1 MGPFIILISDFE
13 ILKIILRVNLYRMS
27 RFTGDLKAIICHIC
41 IKVQAPSWRRT
52 ALFKQEKLGG
62 VKLELTCS
70 PRSPECF
77 PRMTQSWD

>member
-52 ALFKQEKLGG
+52 ACLSK
-62 VKLELTCS
+62 
-70 PRSPECF
+70 RSWEES
-77 PRMTQSWD
+77 SWN